1 LAYTE
6 ETEWRNRAEFLRGRA
21 EVVAFLQ
28 RKWARELDYR
38 LRKTLWSFTG
48 NRIAVRFEYEYH
60 DDTGQ
65 WFRAHGNENWEF
77 DALGYM
83 ARRFASI
90 NDQPIREEDRKL
102 RWPHGPRPTGE
113 PRLADLDL

>member
-1 LAYTE
+1 MKTILPTLAALALSASLTFAGELPNANHPTLHRTIQINGLDIFY
-6 ETEWRNRAEFLRGRA
+6 
-21 EVVAFLQ
+21 
-28 RKWARELDYR
+28 REAGPKDAPAIL
-38 LRKTLWSFTG
+38 LLHGFPTSS
-48 NRIAVRFEYEYH
+48 H
-60 DDTGQ
+60 M
-65 WFRAHGNENWEF
+65 FRNENWEF

-90 NDQPIREEDRKL
+90 NDQPIREEDRKF